1 MSNIMTLIKELRE
14 KTGAGFLDCKKTLE
28 ENNSNIEKSIEALRK
43 KGLAKASKKS
53 DRVANEGAVGVYSN
67 SEITVIIKVNSE
79 TDFAAK
85 SDTFLNFLD
94 TLGKI
99 VLENKG
105 ILKTEQFLN
114 LKYEKGTVQDYFN
127 SMIAKIGENL
137 VLNDLIVKENRNF
150 NYAFYIHNS
159 YRSNIGKIISFLE
172 YSTNKKDSQIETL
185 SKNLC
190 MHIAAMKPESIDI
203 SDLDKTIIQNEEKI
217 QKELILNSGKPS
229 AIVDK
234 ILKGKMKK
242 FYSEITLL
250 NQIYI
255 LDQDKTIR
263 EIIDEY
269 SEFEFKLITFEL
281 ISLYGMQFFFAYFK
295 P

>member
-1 MSNIMTLIKELRE
+1 MGNITVLIKELRE

-28 ENNSNIEKSIEALRK
+28 ENENDIEKSIESLRK
-43 KGLAKASKKS
+43 KGLAKASKKT
-53 DRVANEGAVGVYSN
+53 DRNANEGAVGIYSN
-67 SEITVIIKVNSE
+67 NNITAIIKVNSE

-94 TLGKI
+94 TLGKLI
-99 VLENKG
+99 LENNTE
-105 ILKTEQFLN
+105 IDKTQFLSF
-114 LKYEKGTVQDYFN
+114 KYEKGTIKDYFN

-137 VLNDLIVKENRNF
+137 ILNDLIVKENNNA

-172 YSTNKKDSQIETL
+172 YSANNVDNEIKAL

-203 SDLDKTIIQNEEKI
+203 EDLDKNVVINEEKI

-229 AIVDK
+229 NMVDK
-234 ILKGKMKK
+234 ILQGKMKK
-242 FYSEITLL
+242 FYSEVTLL
-250 NQIYI
+250 NQSYI
-255 LDQDKTIR
+255 LDQDKTVRTIIDDNSKFDY
-263 EIIDEY
+263 EIISFD
-269 SEFEFKLITFEL
+269 L
-281 ISLYGMQFFFAYFK
+281 ISL
-295 P
+295 